1 MPGCRRCALTSVCAA
16 SYGFSH
22 MSTPHFAKFAASA
35 TVFERA
41 YVAVALCMPSRTA
54 ILTSRRAD
62 TTMDW
67 DVRRAAARSAF
78 LSHSAA
84 SS

>member
-1 MPGCRRCALTSVCAA
+1 MHVWALAHLCLCLPPAA

-67 DVRRAAARSAF
+67 DVRRAVP
-78 LSHSAA
+78 LHLPY
-84 SS
+84 